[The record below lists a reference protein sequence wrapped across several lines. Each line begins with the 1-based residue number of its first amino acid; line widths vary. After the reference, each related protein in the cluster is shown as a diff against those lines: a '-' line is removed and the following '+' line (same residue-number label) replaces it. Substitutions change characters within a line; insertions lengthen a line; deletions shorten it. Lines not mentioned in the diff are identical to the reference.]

1 MFVSILVKSSN
12 CFFQVREGEVGV
24 NLADGAW
31 HTVNIILII
40 FIIFII
46 TITKIVM
53 FIIVINKIIICRCE
67 WGLPRKILPFV
78 FLLMLLQV

>member
-1 MFVSILVKSSN
+1 MMFVSIMVKSSN
-12 CFFQVREGEVGV
+12 CFCQVREGEVGV

-31 HTVNIILII
+31 HTVNIILT
-40 FIIFII
+40 IFII
-46 TITKIVM
+46 TMMIT
-53 FIIVINKIIICRCE
+53 IVIMMMICRCE